1 MSLFLKQQSE
11 SESDYESE
19 TEYTTL
25 TLTMYYYIEYKN
37 KDVAKEKC
45 KLRWNK
51 ELKQWYNTFV
61 YQYNKSNDINV
72 NNIFD
77 AMMEFDEL
85 HKKYLSYPITKIV
98 CAEIKA
104 DGIKKLEI
112 LLRMKHTKILESK
125 HSLLILE
132 IGMKKQKYELEYK
145 EWYNKG
151 EIWCKTKTDDDTE
164 YKTLD
169 NLPTYAKTLILI
181 NDNFNIMMQHL
192 PPSIDTIYIKHS
204 EHNNIVYNSA
214 IRLPYGF
221 KIKYFKTFD
230 EIPELNRAVTYSIC
244 NVLM

>member
-1 MSLFLKQQSE
+1 
-11 SESDYESE
+11 
-19 TEYTTL
+19 
-25 TLTMYYYIEYKN
+25 MYYYIEYKN

-61 YQYNKSNDINV
+61 YQYNKSSDINV
-72 NNIFD
+72 KNIFD

-112 LLRMKHTKILESK
+112 LLRMQYTKLYEK
-125 HSLLILE
+125 TQNVLILE
-132 IGMKKQKYELEYK
+132 IGMTKRKYELEYK

-151 EIWCKTKTDDDTE
+151 EIWCHTKTDDEPE

-169 NLPTYAKTLILI
+169 NLPTCTKTLILI

-204 EHNNIVYNSA
+204 EYNNIDYNSA
-214 IRLPYGF
+214 IRLPYGCTIKCF
-221 KIKYFKTFD
+221 KKYS
-230 EIPELNRAVTYSIC
+230 EIPELNKSVTYPIY
-244 NVLM
+244 NALM